1 MTNVVLTDVF
11 AGGASLTSGD
21 VNMNSILETT
31 EVWIYTATYTVTQA
45 DINAGADLVNTAIVD
60 TDQTD
65 PESDDVT
72 TTITEMPSLT
82 IVKEVDLSTVSAPG
96 DLTYTITVDN
106 TGNQDLTNVVLTD
119 VFAGGA
125 SLTSGDSNMNSILE
139 TTETW
144 IYTATYTVTQAD
156 INAGVN
162 LVNTAIVDTDQTDPE
177 SDDVTTTITE
187 MPSLTIVKEVDL
199 ATVSAPGDL
208 TYTITVDNTGN
219 QDLTNVVLTDVFAG
233 GAILT
238 SGDSNMN
245 SILETTEVW
254 IYTATYTVT
263 QADINAGADLVNTA
277 IVDTDQTDPESDDVT
292 TTITE
297 MPSLTIVKDVDLSTV
312 SAPGDLTYTIT
323 VDNTGN
329 QDLTNVVITD
339 VFAGGAI
346 LTSGD
351 SNMNSILETTE
362 TWIYT
367 ATYTVTQADINAGI
381 NLVNTAIVDTDQT
394 DPESDDV
401 TTTIILLLPP
411 DVTPVITASPNVML
425 GVTDFNVFIEITEL
439 NMVNTD
445 GLITVKVPV
454 DDRWELNGP
463 YTPSLTMLGSTD
475 LDNTDWSYS
484 IENDGLGNPAY
495 HVFSSTVVIPGGGF
509 SMIGFKATWDAGQT
523 QGVYTITA
531 QILEGSGSENRIDN
545 NVDAEKLD
553 YFID

>member
-1 MTNVVLTDVF
+1 M
-11 AGGASLTSGD
+11 
-21 VNMNSILETT
+21 
-31 EVWIYTATYTVTQA
+31 
-45 DINAGADLVNTAIVD
+45 VNTAIVD

-82 IVKEVDLSTVSAPG
+82 IVKDVDLSTVSAPG

-263 QADINAGADLVNTA
+263 QADINAGINLVNTA
-277 IVDTDQTDPESDDVT
+277 VVDTDQTDPESDDVT

-297 MPSLTIVKDVDLSTV
+297 TPSLTIVKEVDLATV

-329 QDLTNVVITD
+329 QDLTNVVLTD
-339 VFAGGAI
+339 LFAGGAS

-351 SNMNSILETTE
+351 VNMNSILETTE